1 MEVAWHNEEFKE
13 NVFSINGGGRKQ
25 MT

>member
-13 NVFSINGGGRKQ
+13 NVFSLNGGGRKQ